1 MELQI
6 NHTRVFSRNLKQY
19 ESGKRFIINQG
30 GSRSSKT
37 YSIIQLLIFLAIT
50 DKVSISIVRK
60 SFPALRGSVL
70 RDFIEIMNELNLY
83 DVSNHNK
90 TEQVYT
96 FDNGS
101 TIEFFSVDAA
111 QKVRGRKR
119 DVCYCNEANELEF
132 DDFQQLSLR
141 TTKCL
146 FMDFNPSDNEH
157 WLYEL
162 LKDGRSVL
170 IKSNYKDNIYLGKSQ
185 VEEIENLINIDENY
199 YKIYALGER
208 PIPHTRIYTHFQQYD
223 SVDLDDWCYGIDF
236 GYNHPTALLKVG
248 FKDDIVYVDEL
259 IYKSNL
265 TSQDL
270 IKMMK
275 EMDIDR
281 KKYIYADYARP
292 EIIEDMRRSGY
303 NMKEAN
309 KEVKAG
315 IMSVKMKQI
324 YIQKSSVNVWKEYKT
339 YSWKTN
345 KEQIL
350 DEPVKIY
357 DDAMDAL
364 RYAIHTSRKKTNQN
378 LVAFY

>member
-1 MELQI
+1 
-6 NHTRVFSRNLKQY
+6 
-19 ESGKRFIINQG
+19 
-30 GSRSSKT
+30 
-37 YSIIQLLIFLAIT
+37 
-50 DKVSISIVRK
+50 
-60 SFPALRGSVL
+60 
-70 RDFIEIMNELNLY
+70 
-83 DVSNHNK
+83 
-90 TEQVYT
+90 
-96 FDNGS
+96 
-101 TIEFFSVDAA
+101 
-111 QKVRGRKR
+111 
-119 DVCYCNEANELEF
+119 
-132 DDFQQLSLR
+132 
-141 TTKCL
+141 
-146 FMDFNPSDNEH
+146 MDFNPSDNEH

-248 FKDDIVYVDEL
+248 FKDDIVYVEEL

-315 IMSVKMKQI
+315 IMSVKMKQV